1 MSATIA
7 RRAPLVGVAALAVAL
22 GIGGGTAL
30 ALWDDDEVLTASI
43 GTGMVGLAVE
53 KLGTHEAQVADGPG
67 SRPGVTLGPA
77 EAERL
82 LADGE
87 VTVGIRVDA
96 RADGNKGLRY
106 GLELPVLDGAS
117 LLGNSTVRVFRVAA
131 DTACTPE
138 TEPLP
143 GTPVA
148 TWTPADAD
156 GDGTY
161 VPGTDPGWDGTG
173 LGSVPVAADYDAP
186 WTAVERWCVVAEL
199 GDMPDEGSYTN
210 TATVAVEVD
219 GATYTGRDS
228 WYTDVTTAADPAG
241 EPAHTIRFSH
251 TTFRPG
257 E

>member
-7 RRAPLVGVAALAVAL
+7 RRGPLVGVTALAFAL

-30 ALWDDDEVLTASI
+30 ALWVDDEQLTASV

-53 KLGTHEAQVADGPG
+53 KAGSGDAQVADGPG
-67 SRPGVTLGPA
+67 SRPGVALGPA
-77 EAERL
+77 EAQRL
-82 LADGE
+82 LAGGE
-87 VTVGIRVDA
+87 VAVGIRVDA

-106 GLELPVLDGAS
+106 ALELPALDGAS
-117 LLGNSTVRVFRVAA
+117 LLGNSTVRVFRLAPDATCGPAA
-131 DTACTPE
+131 
-138 TEPLP
+138 EPLL

-148 TWTPADAD
+148 TFTPADPD

-161 VPGTDPGWDGTG
+161 EAGTAPGWDGTE
-173 LGSVPVAADYDAP
+173 LVSVPVAADYDAP
-186 WTAVERWCVVAEL
+186 WTATEHWCVVAEL
-199 GDMPDEGSYTN
+199 GDMPDEGAYTN

-219 GATYTGRDS
+219 GVTYTDRDS
-228 WYTDVTTAADPAG
+228 WYTDVTTAADPAS